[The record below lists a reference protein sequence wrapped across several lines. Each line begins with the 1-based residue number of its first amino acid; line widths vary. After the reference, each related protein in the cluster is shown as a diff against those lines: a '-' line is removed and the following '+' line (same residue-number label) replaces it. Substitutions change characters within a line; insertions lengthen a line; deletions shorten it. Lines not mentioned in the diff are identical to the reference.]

1 MAKRS
6 MGVATVTTAATADAA
21 ALADSSY
28 FGILQGGSGTQKIAV
43 TEIFLGGQ
51 SSSTSQPQIMVL
63 GRDSTVG
70 ATVTAGGVVDQ
81 ALDAATA
88 ALAAPP
94 VSGNAATTKPQ
105 RSSTLGRLLVLAFNA
120 YGGMARWLARDRDE
134 EITLVGNTA
143 SLGEL
148 SLSAFTG
155 TTAGAIGGHLIYEPY

>member
-6 MGVATVTTAATADAA
+6 LGTATVTTAATADTT
-21 ALADSSY
+21 ALANTTY
-28 FGILQGGSGTQKIAV
+28 AGAILGGSATQKIAL

-51 SSSTSQPQIMVL
+51 SASTSQPQIGVL
-63 GRDSTVG
+63 GRDSTV
-70 ATVTAGGVVDQ
+70 AVTLAAGGTVDQ

-94 VSGNAATTKPQ
+94 VTGNTAGTPPQ
-105 RSSTLGRLLVLAFNA
+105 RSATLGRLLVLAFNA

-148 SLSAFTG
+148 SLSFFTG
-155 TTAGAIGGHLIYEPY
+155 TTAGAVGGHMVYEPY

>member
-6 MGVATVTTAATADAA
+6 LGTATVTTAATADTTN
-21 ALADSSY
+21 LANTTY
-28 FGILQGGSGTQKIAV
+28 MGLIQGGSATQKIALLEV
-43 TEIFLGGQ
+43 FLGGQ
-51 SSSTSQPQIMVL
+51 SASTSQPQIMVL

-70 ATVTAGGVVDQ
+70 GTVVAGGAIDQ

-94 VSGNAATTKPQ
+94 VVGNSATTIPQ
-105 RSSTLGRLLVLAFNA
+105 RSSTLGRLLVLPFNA

-155 TTAGAIGGHLIYEPY
+155 TTAGAIGGHMIYEPY

>member
-6 MGVATVTTAATADAA
+6 LGTATVTTAATADTTN
-21 ALADSSY
+21 LANTTY
-28 FGILQGGSGTQKIAV
+28 MGIIQGGSGTQKIAL
-43 TEIFLGGQ
+43 TEIFMGGQ

-70 ATVTAGGVVDQ
+70 GTVVAGGTVDQ

-88 ALAAPP
+88 ALTAAP
-94 VSGNAATTKPQ
+94 VVGNSATTIPQ

-143 SLGEL
+143 SLGEI
-148 SLSAFTG
+148 SLTAYTG
-155 TTAGAIGGHLIYEPY
+155 TTAGAIGGHMIYEPY